1 MRRIIR
7 ILTRIVLSLLLLLVL
22 LWVLIQLPPVQT
34 AIIRFIGERFEAKTG
49 YRLDAGQVDLRF
61 PVAFVFRD
69 LAITESTGDSL
80 LVLDKLV
87 LNAVEA
93 DLNTLRFS
101 AYKLD
106 LDRPNFQLRIQQGD
120 SLSNL
125 DRLIKNFQST
135 SSDGPID
142 FGVEL
147 TDLRIRNGSFS
158 FHNYNK
164 EALEKGADF
173 NHLNLSGIHAHIRE
187 IALVNEDLDASI
199 DELRFASASGL
210 VLEKLDGDFLMRSDS
225 LSLENYH
232 LKTKESLLEGNLLF
246 TFDRWAAFSHFNT
259 EVQMKG
265 ELIASTIDFDDLAQ
279 FTNELDHI
287 GRQVRF
293 DGRFRGSVSD
303 LKVRDFIIG
312 LDEHTWIEG
321 KLDMIGLP
329 DFSSTFIDLNVSRM
343 ETLKSELDRIPIPP
357 FDEKKLLETPDNFA
371 ALGKLGFSGKFT
383 GFPSDFVAFGTLNT
397 AIGSIKTDLKLQE
410 QDKDYTYSGSLNT
423 KNFDLG
429 KFYNSKD
436 LGRLTSRLR
445 LQGKGLTQE
454 HLNAEIR
461 GSVDAITLR
470 GYTYKDLTTNGTFRQ
485 DFFEGDLTLHDDN
498 IDLDFS
504 GLIDF
509 TGAKPRFDFTTSI
522 AHLDLIQLN
531 LLDME
536 NYTSLS
542 GDFRI
547 EAEGIKLDEIQGRIQ
562 GSNMRFC
569 TSSAEYP
576 IDRLVLTM
584 EQNDQIGKRFMLD
597 SEIASGR
604 LEGKFDFTGLG
615 SGLKQILADIIPQ
628 YEAPSAHNRGKE
640 DFYLELDLHHF
651 ELVSQVFLPELDIAP
666 KARFTLLMDDR
677 SGDFK
682 TTFTSDRI
690 SYEQYQLDS
699 LVLDISHPDQS
710 LYANLTSTRADLG
723 GGLVFP
729 NLGID
734 NYTERDTIYTNLIWG
749 EESSL
754 VRGEAA
760 VMSFL
765 RGSKQL
771 TTRLNLLN
779 LMVSGEQWSL
789 QQMAEFHLDSTRM
802 EMDAF
807 FLARGA
813 EHLRIDGAISEDP
826 TESLLVEMQ
835 GVKLSM
841 FDAFLEG
848 AGITQRGILTGNL
861 ELRDMYKRSLVSSDL
876 LALDYHINDY
886 RVGDICVESSWD
898 ATQKRMLIAGELERD
913 KLKQLKF
920 SGFYFPENDEQQLDI
935 LCSVDDLPLE
945 LVNAFVDEGVS
956 DISGLMDGRIEITG
970 RIAEPQFAGEVTM
983 KEASAHVEY
992 LNTTYYLNDKA
1003 SIDPDMFAFNFPIR
1017 DEEDNEA
1024 YLVGTVLHENFS
1036 EWNFDIFLDM
1046 DRGPFLCLNTTSEEN
1061 SLYFGKAY
1069 ATGYT
1074 NISGTA
1080 DDIRIDVNAK
1090 VERGTSIA
1098 LPLSDSEEVTFEDF
1112 VSFIDR
1118 SKENIDDQKVDLS
1131 GISMNFELDITPD
1144 AQFRIIFDEVVGD
1157 EIKGRG
1163 SGHIRMEIDQ
1173 LNNFNMFGN
1182 VTIEQGRY
1190 LFTLKNLINKE
1201 FEVNPGGTISWFG
1214 DPLVAD
1220 IDIEAVYRVNTSLYE
1235 LFPGESE
1242 QYKQRVPVNLQMNL
1256 DGKLMN
1262 PSIEFEIKLPN
1273 SDELTKARVA
1283 SVINTTQDINQQAF
1297 SLLVLRRFISPPDI
1311 AKTNTNIGLA
1321 ENSTELITSQLSNWL
1336 SQISDDF
1343 DIGVNYSPGDQI
1355 SNEELAVALSTQL
1368 FNDRLLISGNF
1379 GVSQTRQQA
1388 ANDNPN
1394 NLIGDIRVEYKIH
1407 PKGKIRLIVYNESN
1421 EFDLARSRQNS
1432 YTQGMGVIFQE
1443 EFNSLYELFGLRDP
1457 EQ

>member
-7 ILTRIVLSLLLLLVL
+7 ILSRIALSLLLLMIL

-34 AIIRFIGERFEAKTG
+34 KIIRFIGERFEAKTG

-69 LAITESTGDSL
+69 LAITDSQGDSL
-80 LVLDKLV
+80 LVLNKLV
-87 LNAVEA
+87 LNALET
-93 DLNTLRFS
+93 DLNKLRFS
-101 AYKLD
+101 AYKLE
-106 LDRPNFQLRIQQGD
+106 LDRPDFQLRILQGD

-125 DRLIKNFQST
+125 DRLIQNFQS
-135 SSDGPID
+135 SSSKGPVD
-142 FGVEL
+142 FGIDL
-147 TDLRIRNGSFS
+147 TDLRIRNGAFS
-158 FHNYNK
+158 FHNDNK
-164 EALEKGADF
+164 TPLPKGVDF
-173 NHLNLSGIHAHIRE
+173 NHLDLSGIHVHLQEVTMINEDVDAHI
-187 IALVNEDLDASI
+187 ND
-199 DELRFASASGL
+199 LRFASASGL
-210 VLEKLDGDFLMRSDS
+210 VLKELNGEFLMRSDS
-225 LSLENYH
+225 LALENYK
-232 LKTKESLLEGNLLF
+232 LVTGGSLLSGNLLF
-246 TFDRWAAFSHFNT
+246 TFDRWAAFNKFNT
-259 EVQMKG
+259 DVQMKG
-265 ELIASTIDFDDLAQ
+265 DLQGSIVDFNDLAQ
-279 FTNELDHI
+279 FTSELDHI
-287 GRQVRF
+287 GRSVRF
-293 DGRFRGSVSD
+293 DGRFRGAVSD

-312 LDEHTWIEG
+312 LDEYTSISG

-329 DFSSTFIDLNVSRM
+329 DFSSTFIDLNVSHM
-343 ETLKSELDRIPIPP
+343 ETRKSELDRIPLPP
-357 FDEKKLLETPDNFA
+357 FDEKIVLQTPDNFA
-371 ALGKLGFSGKFT
+371 SLGNLEFSGKFT
-383 GFPSDFVAFGTLNT
+383 GFPNDFVAFGTLKT
-397 AIGSIKTDLKLQE
+397 AIGSIATDLKLQE
-410 QDKDYTYSGSLNT
+410 QEDDYTYSGSLNT
-423 KNFDLG
+423 QSFDLG
-429 KFYNSKD
+429 KFYNSPD
-436 LGRLTSRLR
+436 LGMLTSRLR
-445 LQGKGLTQE
+445 LQGKGLTRDR
-454 HLNAEIR
+454 LSAEIN

-470 GYTYKDLTTNGTFRQ
+470 GYTYRDMTTNGTFRQ

-509 TGAKPRFDFTTSI
+509 TGEKPRFDFSTSI

-531 LLDME
+531 LLDMK

-547 EAEGIKLDEIQGRIQ
+547 EAEGIDLNEIQGKIQ

-569 TSSAEYP
+569 TASAEYP
-576 IDRLVLTM
+576 IDRLELTM
-584 EQNDQIGKRFMLD
+584 EQNEVIGKRFVLD

-615 SGLKQILADIIPQ
+615 SGVQQILADIIPQ

-640 DFYLELDLHHF
+640 DFFLELDIHHF

-690 SYEQYQLDS
+690 SFQNYQLDS

-710 LYANLTSTRADLG
+710 LYANLTSTRADFG

-729 NLGID
+729 YLGID
-734 NYTERDTIYTNLIWG
+734 NYTEKDTIYTNLIWG

-760 VMSFL
+760 AMSFL

-771 TTRLNLLN
+771 TTRLNVLN
-779 LMVSGEQWSL
+779 LTVNGEQWTL
-789 QQMAEFHLDSTRM
+789 QEMAEFHLDSTRM
-802 EMDAF
+802 EMDSF

-813 EHLRIDGAISEDP
+813 EHLRIDGAVSEDP
-826 TESLLVEMQ
+826 SESLLVEMQ

-848 AGITQRGILTGNL
+848 VGITQRGILTGNL
-861 ELRDMYKRSLVSSDL
+861 ELRDLYDRSLISSDL
-876 LALDYHINDY
+876 LALDYHINNY
-886 RVGDICVESSWD
+886 RVGDICVESTWD
-898 ATQKRMLIAGELERD
+898 AIQKRMLLAGELERD

-920 SGFYFPENDEQQLDI
+920 SGFYYPENEVQQLDI

-956 DISGLMDGRIEITG
+956 DIAGLMDGRIEITG
-970 RIAEPQFAGEVTM
+970 KISKPQFEGEVIM
-983 KEASAHVEY
+983 KEAQAHVEY

-1036 EWNFDIFLDM
+1036 NWNFDIFLDM
-1046 DRGPFLCLNTTSEEN
+1046 DRGPFLCLNTSTEEN

-1118 SKENIDDQKVDLS
+1118 SKENMEDEKVDLS

-1157 EIKGRG
+1157 EMKGRG

-1173 LNNFNMFGN
+1173 LNNFNMYGN

-1201 FEVNPGGTISWFG
+1201 FEVNPGGSISWFG

-1235 LFPGESE
+1235 LFPGESD

-1256 DGKLMN
+1256 DGKLLN
-1262 PSIEFEIKLPN
+1262 PGIEFEIKLPN

-1368 FNDRLLISGNF
+1368 FNDRLLISGSF
-1379 GVSQTRQQA
+1379 GVSQTQQQA

-1443 EFNSLYELFGLRDP
+1443 EFNSLYELFGIRDP